1 MLLCQR
7 ALEPAV
13 PPLLT
18 GTSRPCA
25 GLVWLSLMA
34 PHPRARRRSEH
45 STVLTLRLSRHSR
58 NNQTPHGA
66 LLLSRPGFSLGDLG
80 GNLRVF
86 CLFFSYRPM
95 ASDEYLASYLKS
107 LSRVRKMG
115 AKVKEKHGH
124 VRSQTGP
131 ARRRHRSLRVSPRR
145 QLSSS
150 LGMSSCVQLC
160 EPCAPQVICPAPRPR
175 EPLATPRSPGL
186 PICPQCSRGS
196 VSSV

>member
-1 MLLCQR
+1 M
-7 ALEPAV
+7 
-13 PPLLT
+13 PLVLT

-58 NNQTPHGA
+58 NNQTPPRGIA
-66 LLLSRPGFSLGDLG
+66 FVKA
-80 GNLRVF
+80 RVF
-86 CLFFSYRPM
+86 PGRFGGEFEVFLLVFSYRPM

-115 AKVKEKHGH
+115 AKVKEKHRH

-131 ARRRHRSLRVSPRR
+131 ARRRHWSLRVSPRR

-160 EPCAPQVICPAPRPR
+160 EPCAPRLSVPPRGPENPRPHR
-175 EPLATPRSPGL
+175 ARRDCPSVRSVAAGA
-186 PICPQCSRGS
+186 
-196 VSSV
+196 